1 MYRSVAALIAGVSVA
16 LIVGLT
22 GCGLIDSDITD
33 FNLSIDDK
41 TFTVDTAQ
49 WELADQSTFP
59 ALDCSQMDVCSAAV
73 MQTCMSNN
81 CFGSCDGQ
89 NCQVLILVS
98 LFVGIDLLDE
108 HPELE
113 EIDNIVSVTV
123 NKVEYEVT
131 ENTLTM
137 ATPEMDIYVA
147 PATVMSP
154 GDPQALAIGTIA
166 PIAAMTPTTGPLEV
180 NLTPEGRD
188 HLRDFM
194 KQYRTPFNIIVG
206 AQVNIMAGDPIPQG
220 LLDIDVRV
228 TATAGL

>member
-1 MYRSVAALIAGVSVA
+1 MYRAVAALIAASV
-16 LIVGLT
+16 LGLG

-33 FNLSIDDK
+33 FNLSINDK

-59 ALDCSQMDVCSAAV
+59 EVDCSVMDVCSAAV
-73 MQTCMSNN
+73 MQSCMSDN

-89 NCQVLILVS
+89 NCQALILVS
-98 LFVGIDLLDE
+98 LWVEIDLLDE

-113 EIDNIVSVTV
+113 EIDNIVSVTI
-123 NKVEYEVT
+123 NRVEYEIS
-131 ENTLTM
+131 ENTLTID
-137 ATPEMDIYVA
+137 TPVMTLYVA

-154 GDPQALAIGTIA
+154 GDPQAQEIGTIA
-166 PIAAMTPTTGPLEV
+166 PVTAGMPTTEPLEV

-188 HLRDFM
+188 NLREFM
-194 KQYRTPFNIIVG
+194 SQYRTPFNIIVG
-206 AQVNIMAGDPIPQG
+206 SEVEIMAGDPIPMG
-220 LLDIDVRV
+220 RLEANVRV

>member
-1 MYRSVAALIAGVSVA
+1 MYRAVAAFIAASV
-16 LIVGLT
+16 LGLG

-33 FNLSIDDK
+33 FNLSINDK

-59 ALDCSQMDVCSAAV
+59 EVDCSQMDVCSAAV
-73 MQTCMSNN
+73 MQSCMSDN

-89 NCQVLILVS
+89 NCQALILVS
-98 LFVGIDLLDE
+98 LFVEIDLLDE

-113 EIDNIVSVTV
+113 EIDNIVSVSID
-123 NKVEYEVT
+123 KVEYEIS

-137 ATPEMDIYVA
+137 DTPEMDLYVA

-154 GDPQALAIGTIA
+154 GDPQARKIGTIA
-166 PIAAMTPTTGPLEV
+166 PVNAMTPTTEPLEV

-188 HLRDFM
+188 NLREFM
-194 KQYRTPFNIIVG
+194 SMYRTPFNIIVG
-206 AQVNIMAGDPIPQG
+206 AEVEIMAGDPIPMG
-220 LLDIDVRV
+220 RLEANVRV